1 MIAAMLNRKLGG
13 QGETKKARL
22 FKQRKMEVL
31 ENGSKQAIDNRQIQ
45 MFLKPLL
52 DHQSHGLSGERNY
65 IFARLRR
72 G

>member
-31 ENGSKQAIDNRQIQ
+31 ENGSKQSTIDKFRC
-45 MFLKPLL
+45 FLNPCWIIKVMDFL
-52 DHQSHGLSGERNY
+52 ENEITY
-65 IFARLRR
+65 LR